1 MRLHDSGWRGG
12 NDGLSVVVVTV
23 AIVRVM
29 MVVVMIIGVRVTM
42 AMIVLV
48 LVLVLVVSMSMS
60 MMVVLRMGRMR
71 CLDLD
76 LRRTAAALR
85 IVSMRLSVHMR
96 WLFVSVSMRI
106 VRMLHTGP
114 PVIRRRSLIGRVMVM
129 HIVLAV

>member
-1 MRLHDSGWRGG
+1 M
-12 NDGLSVVVVTV
+12 
-23 AIVRVM
+23 AFVRVM

-48 LVLVLVVSMSMS
+48 LVLVLVPVVSMSMS

-71 CLDLD
+71 CLDVD

>member
-1 MRLHDSGWRGG
+1 
-12 NDGLSVVVVTV
+12 
-23 AIVRVM
+23 

-48 LVLVLVVSMSMS
+48 LVPVVSMSMS

-96 WLFVSVSMRI
+96 RLFVSVSMRI